1 MLDFRLKVFYV
12 VAKRLNFTKAA
23 EELFISQPAVS
34 KHIHEIETHYKSK
47 FFERNGSRIK
57 LTPAGSIL
65 LKCAEEIF
73 NIHRNIEFE
82 LAALKKDVKGTLH
95 IGASTTVAQYF
106 IPAYLASFKQ
116 KFPNLKIS
124 LCVNNTEHVENLLI
138 ENKINLAIVEGH
150 TKRKNLKYLPL
161 VKVEIV
167 LCTRSSNH
175 ASNKAMITLKDL
187 QQLPIVIREGGS
199 GSREV
204 IVAALKKAGI
214 AVSSLKID
222 MEFESTESI
231 KSYLLSSNSYAFLS
245 INAIFNELKNGVLK
259 IVDVKD
265 LEIQRYF
272 YFVTQQGDTHFLN
285 DVFLKHLTLN
295 NLKL

>member
-23 EELFISQPAVS
+23 EELYISQPAVS
-34 KHIHEIETHYKSK
+34 KHIHEIEAFYKIK
-47 FFERNGSRIK
+47 LFERNGTRIK
-57 LTPAGSIL
+57 LTRAGDVL
-65 LKCAEEIF
+65 LKYAEEIF
-73 NIHRNIEFE
+73 NIHRIIEFK
-82 LAALKKDVKGTLH
+82 LASLTKDVKGTLQ
-95 IGASTTVAQYF
+95 IGASTTVAQYI
-106 IPAYLASFKQ
+106 IPAYLASFKD

-124 LCVNNTEHVENLLI
+124 LSVNNTEHIENLLI
-138 ENKINLAIVEGH
+138 ESKINLAIVEGQS
-150 TKRKNLKYLPL
+150 KRKDLKYLPL
-161 VKVEIV
+161 VKDEIV
-167 LCTRSSNH
+167 LCTKSSNRI
-175 ASNKAMITLKDL
+175 SNKIMITLQDL
-187 QQLPIVIREGGS
+187 QKLPLVIREGGS

-214 AVSSLKID
+214 AISSLNID

-231 KSYLLSSNSYAFLS
+231 KSYLLNSNSYAFLS
-245 INAIFNELKNGVLK
+245 INAVINELKSGVLK

-265 LEIQRYF
+265 LEIERYF
-272 YFVTQQGDTHFLN
+272 YFIIQQGDTHFLN